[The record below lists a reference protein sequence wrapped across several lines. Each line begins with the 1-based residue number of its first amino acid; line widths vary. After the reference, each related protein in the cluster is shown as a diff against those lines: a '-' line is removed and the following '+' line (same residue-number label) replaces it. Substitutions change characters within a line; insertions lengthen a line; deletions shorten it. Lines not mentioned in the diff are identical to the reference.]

1 MHEPC
6 GFFSLPH
13 HSAFDLP
20 LGYPS
25 CFFLLRFL
33 SYHTLRIS
41 SVDSSKMVRI
51 AFCMVFAMLAL
62 TLFKY
67 KLDTFKSEYK
77 SSMTLGQRMKV
88 VARPSKFTS
97 IGYDYGTTGT
107 GFSGRIPE
115 WKQNPLLPER
125 ECFFKILVPVKPERE
140 CYFEIPVPALL
151 EPECHLK
158 FRFKPEFNRIF
169 SYAQL
174 RFWLFPN

>member
-1 MHEPC
+1 MHKPC

-77 SSMTLGQRMKV
+77 SSMTLGHLV
-88 VARPSKFTS
+88 
-97 IGYDYGTTGT
+97 G
-107 GFSGRIPE
+107 
-115 WKQNPLLPER
+115 PLLVGPAGFRVNLFEPNSQSFM
-125 ECFFKILVPVKPERE
+125 EFGVNGIYYMSHLGCFLCLHWFDTL
-140 CYFEIPVPALL
+140 
-151 EPECHLK
+151 
-158 FRFKPEFNRIF
+158 
-169 SYAQL
+169 
-174 RFWLFPN
+174 